1 MVLVTVGA
9 HWDQYAIQYFDPINA
24 LSVLIPVRPLAPLQY
39 LASSEHN
46 DINILVYR
54 DVTLK

>member
-24 LSVLIPVRPLAPLQY
+24 FSVLIPVRPLAPLQY
-39 LASSEHN
+39 LVSSEHN

-54 DVTLK
+54 DVL